1 MDSSE
6 QQRKESSSSENEPA
20 AKSRYKTVKIGAVVA
35 VGIGIVILAYP
46 FIPYLRFQLFPPNL
60 NSIESE
66 YQTDSS
72 EELVSGL
79 PLSEDKQV
87 SEDYSGN
94 RVIIPKI
101 GVNAKIVE
109 GENDQALLRG
119 AWHMPQT
126 STPDKG
132 SNTVITGH
140 RFRFLPP
147 NNTTFYLLDKLEKD
161 DIVTVVWEGKEYYY
175 RVIETKVVSPDQ
187 TEVINAS
194 KESILTLFTCTPL
207 FTSQKRHVVIS
218 ELI

>member
-60 NSIESE
+60 NSIESV

-119 AWHMPQT
+119 AWRMPQT

>member
-1 MDSSE
+1 
-6 QQRKESSSSENEPA
+6 
-20 AKSRYKTVKIGAVVA
+20 
-35 VGIGIVILAYP
+35 
-46 FIPYLRFQLFPPNL
+46 
-60 NSIESE
+60 
-66 YQTDSS
+66 
-72 EELVSGL
+72 
-79 PLSEDKQV
+79 
-87 SEDYSGN
+87 
-94 RVIIPKI
+94 
-101 GVNAKIVE
+101 
-109 GENDQALLRG
+109 
-119 AWHMPQT
+119 MPQT